1 MRCLRRAF
9 PITASS
15 AATLSTT
22 MPGSGTTVRFAFPAS
37 ALFDPPVTSKVASAV
52 KNFSATVSLA
62 LPATHAALPSTPI
75 APR

>member
-1 MRCLRRAF
+1 
-9 PITASS
+9 
-15 AATLSTT
+15 